1 MTDYTNWKVLK
12 SVINYRGD
20 DEEKQAAS
28 VIAQEEYEQVL
39 DWCEENPYWV
49 IEDGEYYHTASSEP
63 TIEEKKISVSVLC
76 SQYINDISWRV
87 ERYNTQKAI
96 NVETSDSEEM
106 YLYIL
111 KYMEYCR
118 EYDDQ
123 DNNWWEQNPLDFDTW
138 IETFSK
144 K

>member
-1 MTDYTNWKVLK
+1 MTEYTYNQTIEYIDGTYDENFNKAKKWAFEHNTTFEEDMEARDLPKRYF
-12 SVINYRGD
+12 VIGK
-20 DEEKQAAS
+20 EPEPMT
-28 VIAQEEYEQVL
+28 E
-39 DWCEENPYWV
+39 P
-49 IEDGEYYHTASSEP
+49 SE
-63 TIEEKKISVSVLC
+63 EEKKISVSVLC